1 MIPMSN
7 FTAKLM
13 DIQIPA
19 YQAAVDGS
27 RCARMGFSL
36 ILMTA

>member
-7 FTAKLM
+7 FTAKIM
-13 DIQIPA
+13 DIQYPA
-19 YQAAVDGS
+19 FQAWVDGS

-36 ILMTA
+36 ISTTA